1 MADELGIDRFAV
13 AGWSAGGPYA
23 LACAAVLPSRVSA
36 AATIGGMAPIRSR
49 AERKEL
55 GLATDRIMIRLAR
68 RAPWLGATMLEAAR
82 RSPLERL
89 KHRVLKSVPAPDREI
104 LEPLP
109 ADQAVGY
116 MVAALRNGTR
126 GTVDDYRAFGGNW
139 GFALHSVRATTRCWQ
154 GKDDTLVPMTHARR
168 LSVALPGGVLH
179 QVPAA
184 GHFLVVTHGREVF
197 GRLLRDAGA

>member
-1 MADELGIDRFAV
+1 
-13 AGWSAGGPYA
+13 
-23 LACAAVLPSRVSA
+23 
-36 AATIGGMAPIRSR
+36 
-49 AERKEL
+49 
-55 GLATDRIMIRLAR
+55 
-68 RAPWLGATMLEAAR
+68 MLEAAR

-89 KHRVLKSVPAPDREI
+89 KSRGAQVRPAPDREI

-154 GKDDTLVPMTHARR
+154 GKDDTLVPMAHARR
-168 LSVALPGGVLH
+168 LAVALPGGVL
-179 QVPAA
+179 QEVPAA

-197 GRLLRDAGA
+197 GRLLRTPAPEPDPSRHAQAPQGCFSVPKGWAARRDCRCSRTLGHSAATIE